1 MTAPAAAGSA
11 ATAPARSG
19 TKALLALVLAV
30 LSYSLVQTML
40 VPTLGILQTELDTSA
55 AGASW
60 AVLSSTLLASA
71 VLTPLISRLGDS
83 YGKRRVLL
91 VTLVLHLLGNL
102 GAAAAW
108 NVGSLIAF
116 RGVQGVSLALLP
128 LSLGLI
134 REVLPPHRVAF
145 GLGLTSGLVGG
156 AAGLGLLVGGLIVD
170 HASWRWLFVAGGA
183 LVLLAL
189 VAVVRYVPEVRP
201 SAPAARLDPAGVVLL
216 GLALVCVLLGLT
228 EGPSWGWASARVLGL
243 FVGGVLFCAVFL
255 RWERRVPHPLID
267 PALLLG
273 RPIAGAHVGAFLL
286 GATQFVFYVLV
297 PKLAE
302 LPAGLPPEAARLV
315 DYGFGASVTV
325 AGLILIP
332 GTLLGLPASS
342 AVGRVEARLGP
353 RAPLVLGLAL
363 SAVGGAAMALFHA
376 REWQTV
382 VAYCVIG
389 TGFGFAM
396 AALPKLIHDVS
407 PPHTIAT
414 ANGINTVART
424 VGGAVGSQLAAAV
437 LASRAISGTSLPDD
451 SGFTLAFWMATAVA
465 ASGALYALLS
475 GNRST
480 TEKEISQEFI
490 RVGDGGDEKVMGEQ
504 KNGPTAGSVDAAES
518 AG

>member
-1 MTAPAAAGSA
+1 MTAPAAG
-11 ATAPARSG
+11 APARPG
-19 TKALLALVLAV
+19 TKALLALILAV

-83 YGKRRVLL
+83 HGKRRVLL
-91 VTLVLHLLGNL
+91 VTLALHLLGNI

-116 RGVQGVSLALLP
+116 RAVQGVSLALLP

-134 REVLPPHRVAF
+134 REVLPPRRVAF

-189 VAVVRYVPEVRP
+189 AAVVRYVPESRP
-201 SAPAARLDPAGVVLL
+201 SAPARLDLAGALLL

-228 EGPSWGWASARVLGL
+228 EGPTWGWSSSRVIGL
-243 FVGGVLFCAVFL
+243 FVGGVLFSAVFL
-255 RWERRVPHPLID
+255 RWERRAPHPLID

-273 RPIAGAHVGAFLL
+273 RPIAGAHIGAFLL

-302 LPAGLPPEAARLV
+302 LPTGLPPEAARLV
-315 DYGFGASVTV
+315 DYGFGASVTA

-342 AVGRVEARLGP
+342 AVGRVEGRLGP
-353 RAPLVLGLAL
+353 RAPLALGLAL
-363 SAVGGAAMALFHA
+363 SAVGGAVMALFHA
-376 REWQTV
+376 REWQAV
-382 VAYCVIG
+382 VAYGVIG

-396 AALPKLIHDVS
+396 AALPKLIHDAT
-407 PPHTIAT
+407 PPHAIAT

-437 LASRAISGTSLPDD
+437 LASRTISGTSLPDD
-451 SGFTLAFWMATAVA
+451 SGFTLAFWIATAIA
-465 ASGALYALLS
+465 ASGALYALMTV
-475 GNRST
+475 NRLT
-480 TEKEISQEFI
+480 TEGGNGQEFI
-490 RVGDGGDEKVMGEQ
+490 RTKKEVADQVMGE
-504 KNGPTAGSVDAAES
+504 
-518 AG
+518 